1 MMKAFILATLRAV
14 TNWLTDYPFVD
25 KNRVNKT
32 ENCLRVDAKNENLKK
47 ISYETFCVPIGI
59 I

>member
-1 MMKAFILATLRAV
+1 MKAFILATLRAV

-32 ENCLRVDAKNENLKK
+32 ENCLRVDAKNE
-47 ISYETFCVPIGI
+47 T
-59 I
+59 